1 MSHLHQTVTD
11 YLELRRALGF
21 ALPRHGRLLPDLA
34 DYLEAAG
41 TTTLTTRLALEW
53 ATSLEGH
60 PDEWPVRLSI
70 ARGFARYLATFDPD
84 TEVAPVD
91 LLPRNRRRPNPHLY
105 AEAEISA
112 LMAATATLR
121 FPLRCA
127 TYETLIGL
135 LATAGLRIGE
145 AIGLDRNDVDHAAG
159 SLVVRQ
165 AKFGASRELPLHETT
180 TDALRTY
187 AERRDECFTRAKSE
201 AFFVSTTGA
210 RLAYGNVWCTF
221 SHLVT
226 VAGLTPRAGC
236 SPPRIHGLR
245 HYFAVATLTRWCRE
259 GADVAALMPGLS
271 AYLGHAAPSGTYW
284 YLSATPE
291 LLALAAARL
300 DEDGGC
306 RP

>member
-1 MSHLHQTVTD
+1 MSELHQVVAD
-11 YLELRRALGF
+11 YLALRRALGF
-21 ALPRHGRLLPDLA
+21 TLQRHGRLLPDLA
-34 DYLEAAG
+34 DHLEGAG
-41 TTTLTTRLALEW
+41 VTTLTTRLALEW
-53 ATSLEGH
+53 ATSLDGH
-60 PDEWPVRLSI
+60 PDEWPIRLSI
-70 ARGFARYLATFDPD
+70 ARGFARFLATFDPD
-84 TEVAPVD
+84 TEVPPVD

-105 AEAEISA
+105 TEAEISA

-121 FPLRCA
+121 FPLRRA

-135 LATAGLRIGE
+135 LAISGMRIGE
-145 AIGLDRNDVDHAAG
+145 AIGLDRSDVDYAER

-165 AKFGASRELPLHETT
+165 AKFGASRVLPLHLST

-187 AERRDECFTRAKSE
+187 ASRRDECLARASSG
-201 AFFVSTTGA
+201 AFFVSSRGT
-210 RLAYGNVWCTF
+210 RLAYANVRDTF
-221 SHLVT
+221 CRLVSA
-226 VAGLTPRAGC
+226 AGLQRHAGC

-259 GADVAALMPGLS
+259 GADVAALMPALS

-291 LLALAAARL
+291 LLAIAAARL
-300 DEDGGC
+300 EDDGGC